1 MYYPEEPDT
10 QTVTLQNLSI
20 APLSVVSF
28 VYSFS
33 FVNDIFSHAMSINN
47 NGSFFSFGK

>member
-10 QTVTLQNLSI
+10 HTVTLQNLSI

-33 FVNDIFSHAMSINN
+33 FVNDIFLHAMSINT
-47 NGSFFSFGK
+47 NGLIFSFGK